1 MVVGYIWWDGMG
13 GGGMDGGG
21 IGGSGM
27 GCMGYR
33 NIGETTK
40 QKAAC
45 VCLV

>member
-33 NIGETTK
+33 NIGETK